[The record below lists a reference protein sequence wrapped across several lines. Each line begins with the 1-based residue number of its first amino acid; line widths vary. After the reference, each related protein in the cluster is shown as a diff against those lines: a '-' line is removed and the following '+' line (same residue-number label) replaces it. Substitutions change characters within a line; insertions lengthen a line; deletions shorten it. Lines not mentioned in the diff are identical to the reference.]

1 MISTDAEEGE
11 YSSDILLILSLMV
24 VIIIVIIL
32 ITLAV
37 VQSRR
42 QRERAMTGMRRDIFE
57 YIKYN
62 PGEHLSNIMHEFD
75 MSPSSTTYH
84 LARLEKIGKVL
95 SHKDTKFKRYYAKV
109 DGVFGGGEL
118 RNAIGGQ
125 EYKQIVS
132 ALKSDSAA
140 KIVRYIMENPGCTQ
154 KEISKDIGINP
165 STVNWHINKLKD
177 SNIVNFEKKGKFNSY
192 LVNDTDTMTKAMD
205 VLNGNGNT

>member
-1 MISTDAEEGE
+1 
-11 YSSDILLILSLMV
+11 
-24 VIIIVIIL
+24 
-32 ITLAV
+32 
-37 VQSRR
+37 
-42 QRERAMTGMRRDIFE
+42 
-57 YIKYN
+57 
-62 PGEHLSNIMHEFD
+62 MHEFD

-84 LARLEKIGKVL
+84 LNRLEKGGKVL

-109 DGVFGGGEL
+109 DGVFGGGDL

-154 KEISKDIGINP
+154 KDISRDVGINP
-165 STVNWHINKLKD
+165 STVNWHINKLKG

-192 LVNDTDTMTKAMD
+192 MVNDTDTMTRAMD